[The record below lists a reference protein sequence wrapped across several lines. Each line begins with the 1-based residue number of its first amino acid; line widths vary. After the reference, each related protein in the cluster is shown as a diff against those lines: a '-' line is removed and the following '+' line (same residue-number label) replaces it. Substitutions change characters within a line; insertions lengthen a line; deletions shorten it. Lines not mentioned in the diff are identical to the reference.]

1 MCVCVCLRLES
12 SRDDLCVRADVL
24 EREMTDLQLRNE
36 ELTSLAQEA
45 QSLKD
50 EMDILRSE
58 TRDASLSAVW
68 RSFCVPH
75 RCFLLQALVW
85 PRQSPGGHGGDV
97 QAQAG
102 GSGRSA
108 QTGASLEER
117 NHVYMQRTCELEEEQ
132 RRANA
137 IRSQL
142 DSYKRQV
149 KEPLR
154 TTHHQHEDEQSVFI
168 TNDPQTST
176 RRCTSRLISTFVKYI
191 YIYLFIFEV
200 SFNVSLYLIFV
211 FKFGFNYC

>member
-1 MCVCVCLRLES
+1 MYSLSFYKTFSFCENLYLNFKWCFLQSFYCLIWHYRHCRYEINTAHTVFILFVQVFKTPAACWCVCVCVCLRLES

-97 QAQAG
+97 
-102 GSGRSA
+102 
-108 QTGASLEER
+108 
-117 NHVYMQRTCELEEEQ
+117 
-132 RRANA
+132 
-137 IRSQL
+137 
-142 DSYKRQV
+142 
-149 KEPLR
+149 
-154 TTHHQHEDEQSVFI
+154 
-168 TNDPQTST
+168 
-176 RRCTSRLISTFVKYI
+176 
-191 YIYLFIFEV
+191 
-200 SFNVSLYLIFV
+200 
-211 FKFGFNYC
+211 